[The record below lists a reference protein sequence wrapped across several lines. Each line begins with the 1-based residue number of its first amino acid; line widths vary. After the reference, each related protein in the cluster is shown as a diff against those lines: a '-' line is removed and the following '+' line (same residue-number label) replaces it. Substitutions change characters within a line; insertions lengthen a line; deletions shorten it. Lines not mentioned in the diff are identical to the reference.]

1 MYYYILEPAKIV
13 RKSKWQK
20 TVKQKLSDYQ
30 ISGEYTIPS
39 PARTIEE
46 IIMIGLSKQYSTFV
60 VGGSDNFI
68 NRVISTLINIYYKN
82 PNYQIV
88 IGLIPSDKDSLIAEN
103 LNLKNLDEI
112 CLALQ
117 QRYFTK
123 FSIGHLE
130 PNKFFFSPL
139 IINQKDNEKFIISTS
154 DYQIFTYCYQI
165 IIDSEMNLSIMSKN
179 KSSFLNKLSD
189 IFIDHKQIATSIS
202 KFSNKKFIIRS
213 EDGSKSVLRGG
224 EIIAKTPISVTRIR
238 NLLNIIVK
246 RGNIKV
252 VKNEKENE

>member
-1 MYYYILEPAKIV
+1 MYYYIFEPAKIV
-13 RKSKWQK
+13 REGKWQK
-20 TVKQKLSDYQ
+20 TVKEKLKDYQ

-60 VGGSDNFI
+60 IGGSDSFI
-68 NRVISTLINIYYKN
+68 NKVISTLINIYYKN
-82 PNYQIV
+82 PSYQIV
-88 IGLIPSDKDSLIAEN
+88 IGLIPSEKGSLIGEN
-103 LNLKNLDEI
+103 LNMTNLDDI

-117 QRYFTK
+117 QRYYTK

-139 IINQKDNEKFIISTS
+139 VINQNENEKFIITTP
-154 DYQIFTYCYQI
+154 DYQITTYCYQI
-165 IIDSEMNLSIMSKN
+165 IIDSEMNMTLVSKN
-179 KSSFLNKLSD
+179 RSNIFNKLSGL
-189 IFIDHKQIATSIS
+189 FIDQKYKPSSIS
-202 KFSNKKFIIRS
+202 KLSSKRFVVRS
-213 EDGSKSVLRGG
+213 DDGTKPVYRGG
-224 EIIAKTPISVTRIR
+224 EIIAKTPISVMRIR

-252 VKNEKENE
+252 VKNEKGE

>member
-1 MYYYILEPAKIV
+1 MYYYIFEPAKIV
-13 RKSKWQK
+13 REGKWQK
-20 TVKQKLSDYQ
+20 SVKEKLTSYQ

-60 VGGSDNFI
+60 IAGSDSFI
-68 NRVISTLINIYYKN
+68 NKVISTLINIYYKN
-82 PNYQIV
+82 PTYQIV
-88 IGLIPSDKDSLIAEN
+88 IGLIPSDKDSLIGEN
-103 LNLKNLDEI
+103 LNLTNIDEI

-139 IINQKDNEKFIISTS
+139 VINQNENVNFIITTP
-154 DYQIFTYCYQI
+154 DYQISSFSYQI
-165 IIDSEMNLSIMSKN
+165 IIDSEMNMTLLSKN
-179 KSSFLNKLSD
+179 RSNILAKISSLFVDRNHKPSSVSKL
-189 IFIDHKQIATSIS
+189 TS
-202 KFSNKKFIIRS
+202 KKFVVRS
-213 EDGSKSVLRGG
+213 EDGTVPVYRGG
-224 EIIAKTPISVTRIR
+224 EVIAKTPISVMRIR

-252 VKNEKENE
+252 IKDEKGD